1 VGLTGSEH
9 YVRIGGREYKVDYET
24 LVDWIKSGKIRP
36 HDLIRSYEL
45 TANVWK
51 RAADTRV
58 FDAHK
63 PHRAEKRVTLEETH
77 PRNGDGIS
85 PTLEPGTPPE
95 PAWLFYVFS
104 LLFPSTGVIIGAVF
118 TPKPSEAERR
128 FGKNCLVAGIISTVL
143 YVLCY
148 CLVPLTSLLNI
159 YY

>member
-9 YVRIGGREYKVDYET
+9 YVRIGGREYKVDYDT

-63 PHRAEKRVTLEETH
+63 PRRAEKRVTLEE
-77 PRNGDGIS
+77 PYLLSRDGIS
-85 PTLEPGTPPE
+85 PVMEPGIPPE
-95 PAWLFYVFS
+95 PAWLFYVLS
-104 LLFPSTGVIIGAVF
+104 LLFPSVGVIIGAIF
-118 TPKPSEAERR
+118 TPKSSEVESR

-143 YVLCY
+143 YFLCY
-148 CLVPLTSLLNI
+148 CLIPLTSLFSI